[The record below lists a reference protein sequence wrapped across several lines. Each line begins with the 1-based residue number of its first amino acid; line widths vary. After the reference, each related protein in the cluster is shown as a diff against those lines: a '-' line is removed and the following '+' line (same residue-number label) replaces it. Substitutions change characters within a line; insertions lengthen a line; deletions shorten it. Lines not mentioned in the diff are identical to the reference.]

1 MKTKV
6 GLSILLV
13 LIIVGAL
20 AVVKTLQVKTLI
32 AGAKAF
38 SVPPVTVASS
48 VVRED
53 KWQEMLTAIGSV
65 TAVQGVTIT
74 PDIPGSVRDIPFE
87 SGALAKKGDLLVKLD
102 TSTEDAQLRA
112 TEAQVEWSR
121 LTFERNKTLHNQE
134 MISQSDLDSSEAA
147 LKQNIA
153 NADAIKATIEKK
165 TIRAPFEGQLGIR
178 QVNLGQYLDIGK
190 PIVSLQSLSPVYADF
205 SLPQQELS
213 KIKLGMRV
221 RISSDTY
228 PGRQFEGSLT
238 AINPDLDPNTR
249 SVTLQATI
257 DNADHAL
264 RPGMYAKIE
273 VLLPKETAVLAVP
286 STSILS
292 APFGDSVY
300 VIEPANDGKQGFTV
314 RQQFVRTGQTRGDLI
329 AVETGLKPGDRVVN
343 GGLFKLRNGA
353 HVVENNELTPKVE
366 SAPRPPDA

>member
-13 LIIVGAL
+13 LVIVGAL
-20 AVVKTLQVKTLI
+20 AVVKTLQIKTLI
-32 AGAKAF
+32 AGSKAF

-48 VVRED
+48 VVKEE

-74 PDIPGSVRDIPFE
+74 PDIPGSVRDI
-87 SGALAKKGDLLVKLD
+87 
-102 TSTEDAQLRA
+102 
-112 TEAQVEWSR
+112 
-121 LTFERNKTLHNQE
+121 TFERNKTLHNQE

-257 DNADHAL
+257 NNADHAL

-300 VIEPANDGKQGFTV
+300 VIEPANDSKQGFTV
-314 RQQFVRTGQTRGDLI
+314 
-329 AVETGLKPGDRVVN
+329 
-343 GGLFKLRNGA
+343 
-353 HVVENNELTPKVE
+353 
-366 SAPRPPDA
+366 